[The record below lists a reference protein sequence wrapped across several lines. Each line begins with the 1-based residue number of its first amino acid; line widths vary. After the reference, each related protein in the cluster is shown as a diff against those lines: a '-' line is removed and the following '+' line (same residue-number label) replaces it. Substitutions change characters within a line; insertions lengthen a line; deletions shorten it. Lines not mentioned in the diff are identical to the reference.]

1 MSKLANTTP
10 NGTTARPAGPVWFA
24 LFAAAT
30 LSLAACSA
38 EDGARRYCSSVDFIP
53 GTEAYDDCVK
63 AAIELKLDVENR

>member
-1 MSKLANTTP
+1 MCGLASTAP
-10 NGTTARPAGPVWFA
+10 DWTTARSRGPGRVV
-24 LFAAAT
+24 LLAAAA
-30 LSLAACSA
+30 LILAACSA